1 VKTREQLCA
10 LSSALRA
17 GDLRLVGRTA
27 YQPLLYELL
36 DQLGLQGW
44 TLTKKDDDHEQ
55 KRDLTMIM
63 PEQLSALHAALR
75 AGKLSLKKEANAG
88 HSAYQSPA
96 WKLLEQLDHQGWT
109 LTRKDDD
116 HEKTEDPAIAAVK
129 KVLQG
134 GVDFTRV
141 VEAVRQADRET
152 KK

>member
-36 DQLGLQGW
+36 DQLNLQEW
-44 TLTKKDDDHEQ
+44 TLTRKDDAHEQ
-55 KRDLTMIM
+55 KRGLTVIT

-75 AGKLSLKKEANAG
+75 AGELSLEKEANAG

-116 HEKTEDPAIAAVK
+116 HEKTEDPAITAVRE
-129 KVLQG
+129 VLR
-134 GVDFTRV
+134 VELKDV

-152 KK
+152 KR

>member
-1 VKTREQLCA
+1 MKTLEQLCA
-10 LSSALRA
+10 LSNALRD
-17 GDLRLVGRTA
+17 GDLRLVGRTT

-36 DQLGLQGW
+36 DQLNLQEW
-44 TLTKKDDDHEQ
+44 TLTRKDDDHEQ
-55 KRDLTMIM
+55 KRGLTVIT
-63 PEQLSALHAALR
+63 PKQLSALHAALR
-75 AGKLSLKKEANAG
+75 AGELSLEKEANAG

-116 HEKTEDPAIAAVK
+116 HEKTEDPAITAVRE
-129 KVLQG
+129 VLR
-134 GVDFTRV
+134 VELKDV

>member
-1 VKTREQLCA
+1 MKTREQLCA

-36 DQLGLQGW
+36 DQLNLQEW
-44 TLTKKDDDHEQ
+44 TLTRKDDAHEQ
-55 KRDLTMIM
+55 KRGLTVIT
-63 PEQLSALHAALR
+63 PKQLSALHAALR
-75 AGKLSLKKEANAG
+75 AGELSLEKEANAG
-88 HSAYQSPA
+88 HSTYQSPA

-116 HEKTEDPAIAAVK
+116 HEKTEDPAITAVRE
-129 KVLQG
+129 VLR
-134 GVDFTRV
+134 VELKDV

>member
-36 DQLGLQGW
+36 DQLNLQEW
-44 TLTKKDDDHEQ
+44 TLTRKDDAHEQ
-55 KRDLTMIM
+55 KRGLTVIT

-75 AGKLSLKKEANAG
+75 AGELSLEKEANAG

-116 HEKTEDPAIAAVK
+116 HEKTEDPAITAVRE
-129 KVLQG
+129 VLRIELK
-134 GVDFTRV
+134 DV

-152 KK
+152 KR